1 MYLTRM
7 GPWHLSF
14 FTFFMFLH
22 YHLGSGRLLK
32 SRSWTWAEALHNMRS
47 QYGILC
53 YARLFEIL
61 QRSRAY
67 LFSTIAASLHI
78 ALESCDMKPIRYA
91 PDYREYAVSL
101 RNVYCTLLRWMLFLH
116 IPQRKDGRPNN
127 RKQQTKP
134 EGEGVNSFFFFTQS
148 FIVQS
153 LGFYCDKETYRED
166 ITINCKK
173 VESCIKWKQRNNS

>member
-1 MYLTRM
+1 M

-78 ALESCDMKPIRYA
+78 ALESSDMKPIRYA

-134 EGEGVNSFFFFTQS
+134 EGEGVNSFFFFLLKVS
-148 FIVQS
+148 LFNLLAFIVIKRPTEKTLQS
-153 LGFYCDKETYRED
+153 TARRWSHVLSGSKG
-166 ITINCKK
+166 IIL
-173 VESCIKWKQRNNS
+173 ES